1 MGAIDKFKAIFFPK
15 PIKKV
20 AKKKVKVNKNSHL
33 KLAVSEEE
41 KKRKA
46 HFEKQEIATLKSKIE
61 SRLESNSSEI
71 KKAAQIIEKML
82 HNK

>member
-1 MGAIDKFKAIFFPK
+1 MGAIDKFKAQFFPK

-20 AKKKVKVNKNSHL
+20 AKKKVKVKESSHL
-33 KLAVSEEE
+33 KLVPSEEE

-46 HFEKQEIATLKSKIE
+46 HLEKQEIAALKSKIE
-61 SRLESNSSEI
+61 SRLKSNPSEI

-82 HNK
+82 QKK